1 MTKAKH
7 GICIAAL
14 IAALAAPTA
23 WADDSWGG
31 LSGIFEEWLA
41 HLEALWVGAA
51 APADDTGATA
61 AVVDPGNQPELG
73 PVALPNG

>member
-14 IAALAAPTA
+14 VAALAAPTA
-23 WADDSWGG
+23 WADDSLGG
-31 LSGIFEEWLA
+31 LAGVFEDWLA
-41 HLEALWVGAA
+41 QLEALWLGNS
-51 APADDTGATA
+51 APADDTGTA
-61 AVVDPGNQPELG
+61 AVVEDPVHQPELG